1 MEDAWINQIGATIAV
16 HTGPYPLGVGII
28 RRHHKERQENE
39 LSCSRRDCFW
49 YVLLYD
55 LNSFTWK
62 NRILH
67 TFFPDRQRDSA
78 GVYGRLFHHT
88 DPGVRAPVWRIV
100 ILAPWL

>member
-16 HTGPYPLGVGII
+16 HTGPYPLGIGII

-67 TFFPDRQRDSA
+67 TFFLIGNVILLVSTAACFITLIRA
-78 GVYGRLFHHT
+78 YGT
-88 DPGVRAPVWRIV
+88 PVWRIV
-100 ILAPWL
+100 ILVRWP